1 MERKRKIILAGN
13 RIICEK
19 NNVDYVTVRKAMCQN
34 ARTKEEVKEMTGAC
48 LECESCKNEL
58 DQILSSV
65 CGCKNVSLEA
75 VVSAVKQ
82 GATTVD
88 EVGEITNAGID
99 CGRCK
104 ILVENIIKLGR

>member
-1 MERKRKIILAGN
+1 MAGN

-19 NNVDYVTVRKAMCQN
+19 NNVDYITIRKAMCQD
-34 ARTKEEVKEMTGAC
+34 ARTKEEIREITGAC
-48 LECESCKNEL
+48 LECDSCKSEL

>member
-1 MERKRKIILAGN
+1 MEWKRRRILAGN

-19 NNVDYVTVRKAMCQN
+19 NNVDYIAVRKAMCQD
-34 ARTKEEVKEMTGAC
+34 ARTKEEVKEIAGVC
-48 LECESCKNEL
+48 LECDSCKSEL

-75 VVSAVKQ
+75 VVDAVKH
-82 GATTVD
+82 GAETVD
-88 EVGEITNAGID
+88 EVGKITGAGID

-104 ILVENIIKLGR
+104 VLVENVINLGR

>member
-1 MERKRKIILAGN
+1 MAGN

-19 NNVDYVTVRKAMCQN
+19 NNVDYIAVRKAMCQD
-34 ARTKEEVKEMTGAC
+34 ARTKEEVKEIAGVC
-48 LECESCKNEL
+48 LECDSCKGEL

-75 VVSAVKQ
+75 VVDAVKH
-82 GATTVD
+82 GAETVD
-88 EVGEITNAGID
+88 EVGKITGAGID

-104 ILVENIIKLGR
+104 ILVENIIKLER